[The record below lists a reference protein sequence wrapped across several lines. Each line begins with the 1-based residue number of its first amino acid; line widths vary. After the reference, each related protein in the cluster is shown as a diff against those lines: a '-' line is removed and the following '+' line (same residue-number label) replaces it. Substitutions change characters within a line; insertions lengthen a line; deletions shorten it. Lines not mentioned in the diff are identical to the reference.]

1 MTSPYALLKAW
12 KLRARKKF
20 GQNFLA
26 NANTAE
32 MIVARSELAAE
43 DIVVEI
49 GSGLGALTIPLAR
62 QVEKVYAIEIDRR
75 LTDLLKTELRVA
87 GLENV
92 KILEQDF
99 LRMNLADL
107 ARNHHR
113 QLVVCGNLPY
123 NISSQILV
131 RLIEARTDISRAILM
146 FQKELADRLMA
157 PPGVRAYGRISA
169 MLQYCADIQPLAVL
183 DKQHFHPAPKIAS
196 KVIAIN
202 FFKEPV
208 SRVKDERLLFRVIK
222 AAFANRRKTLKNSL
236 TAGGLGLSTQMA
248 QEALQQASID
258 PGRRAET
265 LTPSEFADLA
275 LTVEKFINRDRNLS

>member
-1 MTSPYALLKAW
+1 
-12 KLRARKKF
+12 
-20 GQNFLA
+20 
-26 NANTAE
+26 
-32 MIVARSELAAE
+32 
-43 DIVVEI
+43 
-49 GSGLGALTIPLAR
+49 
-62 QVEKVYAIEIDRR
+62 
-75 LTDLLKTELRVA
+75 
-87 GLENV
+87 
-92 KILEQDF
+92 
-99 LRMNLADL
+99 MNLADL

-131 RLIEARTDISRAILM
+131 RLIEARTDISKAILM